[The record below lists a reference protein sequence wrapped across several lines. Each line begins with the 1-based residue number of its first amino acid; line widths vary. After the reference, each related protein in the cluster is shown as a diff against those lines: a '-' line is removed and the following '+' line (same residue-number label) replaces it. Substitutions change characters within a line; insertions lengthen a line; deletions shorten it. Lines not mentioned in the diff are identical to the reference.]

1 MKKFNIMSAV
11 LTPNGTTDTE
21 GRYCEFA
28 YTETVKEE
36 YGEEWNGD
44 IKGYVENLDTDF
56 IILDGYK
63 GAIHNLPENAIVVG
77 TEEGT
82 PMAIFWNETV

>member
-21 GRYCEFA
+21 GHYCEFA

-56 IILDGYK
+56 IILDIYK
-63 GAIHNLPENAIVVG
+63 GAIHNLPENVIIVG
-77 TEEGT
+77 TEDGT
-82 PMAIFWNETV
+82 PMAIFWNEAV